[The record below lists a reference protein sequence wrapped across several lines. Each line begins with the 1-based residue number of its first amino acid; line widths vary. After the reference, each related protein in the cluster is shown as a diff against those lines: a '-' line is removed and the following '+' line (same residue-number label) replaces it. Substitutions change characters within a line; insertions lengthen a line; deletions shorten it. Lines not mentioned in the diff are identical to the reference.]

1 MARKKPVTTEQRVV
15 LSNVSWLEFEQ
26 LLQELGIERQ
36 ARLTYRRGQLEL
48 MTPVAEHDRCHKL
61 IESFIMVMVDELS
74 LPVTEVAPALLK
86 HPDLGY
92 ATEPDACYYFQ
103 EFDQEFD
110 TVKDGA
116 EIDLTQ
122 APCPDLVV
130 EVALTKS
137 SLEKLPIYATLG
149 IPEVW
154 RYITTAGEKV
164 LEGKL
169 LIYQLQDGEYQQ
181 TTTSQRF
188 PKVTGDRITLFLEHS
203 DSMSLATALR
213 VLRDWAKRSEA

>member
-1 MARKKPVTTEQRVV
+1 MAKKAVTTEQRVV
-15 LSNVSWLEFEQ
+15 LSNVSWVQFEE
-26 LLQELGIERQ
+26 LLQELGVERQ

-48 MTPVAEHDRCHKL
+48 MTPIAEHDRCHKL

-74 LPVTEVAPALLK
+74 LPVTEAAPALLK

-103 EFDQEFD
+103 EVDA
-110 TVKDGA
+110 VKNRV

-137 SLEKLPIYATLG
+137 TLEKLPIYATLG

-154 RYITTAGEKV
+154 RYITTADEKV
-164 LEGKL
+164 LEGNL
-169 LIYQLQDGEYQQ
+169 LIYQLRDGEYQQ
-181 TTTSQRF
+181 TSTSRCF
-188 PKVTGDRITLFLEHS
+188 PTVTGDRITLFLEHS

-213 VLRDWAKRSEA
+213 VLRDWAKSSEE